1 MALINVYYPYIFL
14 EHFTLDTGGKYH
26 YEVYNAESGELHE
39 VDLFLFETPT
49 DNKLI
54 PVYDKIGDS
63 LLVAN
68 REIFTETTGFT
79 SDGQAVTFESMELAQ
94 AFISI
99 DDFLNSRPNYEEVKL
114 PQLA

>member
-1 MALINVYYPYIFL
+1 M
-14 EHFTLDTGGKYH
+14 
-26 YEVYNAESGELHE
+26 
-39 VDLFLFETPT
+39 FLFETPT

>member
-1 MALINVYYPYIFL
+1 MSAGRI
-14 EHFTLDTGGKYH
+14 
-26 YEVYNAESGELHE
+26 
-39 VDLFLFETPT
+39 
-49 DNKLI
+49 
-54 PVYDKIGDS
+54 YDKIGDS

-68 REIFTETTGFT
+68 RENHQEITGFN
-79 SDGQAVTFESMELAQ
+79 SDGQAITFEVMEPVQ